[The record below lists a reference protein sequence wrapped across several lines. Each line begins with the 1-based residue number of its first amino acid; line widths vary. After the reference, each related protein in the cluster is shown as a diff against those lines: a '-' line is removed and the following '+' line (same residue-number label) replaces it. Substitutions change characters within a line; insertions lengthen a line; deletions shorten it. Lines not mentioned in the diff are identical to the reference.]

1 MEECNGELD
10 LTAHRINEK
19 HEKDRIGLNVI
30 GKVRFLLIFVGYNVT
45 KAKIRWK
52 CLAFPPY
59 FIKFAPN

>member
-30 GKVRFLLIFVGYNVT
+30 GKVRFLLIFMGYYVT
-45 KAKIRWK
+45 KAKNK
-52 CLAFPPY
+52 VEMLGVSTLFY
-59 FIKFAPN
+59 